1 MFQNIVN
8 EIESD
13 KTEEVNSNNKKN
25 GKIKLII
32 KNALT
37 KQNILMYIIS
47 FMLSMVSCGDGNLA
61 PFGIAMFSA
70 ICSNEIPIGIVYIL
84 MIVGTYIGFGAQ
96 TTLTFILTTL
106 AFIAMVIIFKP
117 EYQEEDRNEKRKL
130 GKYIF
135 ISNFIVQAGQMIFNG
150 FLVYDLLASILM
162 STTVY
167 IFYKIFTNSI
177 ILIKEFGIKEAFS
190 IEEVIGASLMISI
203 ALSAFGD
210 FNIFGLQIKNV
221 LNILIVL
228 VLGWKNGIL
237 IGATSG
243 ITIGAVLGII
253 STGSPEMIASYALS
267 GMIAGV
273 FSKLGKIGVIVGF
286 IIGNMLLTYATNG
299 NTIQIIYFKEI
310 LVASL
315 GLLLVPKN
323 IEINISEFFPKDKF
337 LPAGASYRLEENKDT
352 IQKLNT
358 VAETIQEIS
367 NVYTNENKK
376 NKEIFIE
383 ELNKNINGMEENI
396 LYEDISNPN
405 TEIIDDIFKELN
417 ENEKLNNEKLINIFQ
432 NHNNYLIG
440 FDNEEANTNI
450 QTDIGNIVDTIN
462 NSYKMSK
469 INFICNQKIN
479 ENKKTLSHQLSGV
492 SKVIDSLAKD
502 IDETTT
508 EEFKEEKEKIKIL
521 CKQKEINIL
530 DINIKQEIN
539 KRYIINIYIEACKKE
554 EKKDC
559 SIKSIEKVLSKV
571 LGEDIVIQKE
581 QCAMKLEQNICK
593 QIYVSKDKYSLQI
606 GIAKAKKDGSSVS
619 GDTSIKA
626 KLDDGK
632 YLVAISDGMGS
643 GPEARKSSKIAI
655 KMLERLLT
663 NGFDKDSSL
672 ELINSTISLNTEDEM
687 YATLDVAIF
696 DLFSGNIEFIKNGAC
711 PTYIK
716 NTESV
721 QLIKSI
727 SLPAGILENI
737 DLVVHD
743 RDIEENDIFIMCS
756 DGIIES
762 NTEYQNKELWVKNI
776 LENLITDNVQKI
788 ADIILQESIDN
799 GYGVAK
805 DDMTIIV
812 IKVKKLK

>member
-13 KTEEVNSNNKKN
+13 KQEEIKNKKPS
-25 GKIKLII
+25 KIKLILE
-32 KNALT
+32 NTFT
-37 KQNILMYIIS
+37 KQNIIMYIIS
-47 FMLSMVSCGDGNLA
+47 FMLSMVSCGNENIA
-61 PFGIAMFSA
+61 SFGLAMFAA
-70 ICSNEIPIGIVYIL
+70 ICSNGIPMGIVYLL
-84 MIVGTYIGFGAQ
+84 MIIGTFIGFGVP

-106 AFIAMVIIFKP
+106 AFVAMIIIFKP
-117 EYQEEDRNEKRKL
+117 DYEEEDRNEKRKL

-135 ISNFIVQAGQMIFNG
+135 IATLVVQAGQMIFKG

-162 STTVY
+162 ATTVY

-177 ILIKEFGIKEAFS
+177 ILIKELDIKQAFS
-190 IEEVIGASLMISI
+190 IEEVIGASLMLSI

-210 FNIFGLQIKNV
+210 LSIFGLQIKNV

-253 STGSPEMIASYALS
+253 GTGSPEMVASYALS
-267 GMIAGV
+267 GMIAGI
-273 FSKLGKIGVIVGF
+273 FSKLGKIGVIIGF
-286 IIGNMLLTYATNG
+286 IIGNTLLTYATNG
-299 NTIQIIYFKEI
+299 NTVEIIYFKEI

-323 IEINISEFFPKDKF
+323 IEINISEFFSKDKF
-337 LPAGASYRLEENKDT
+337 LPTGASYRLEENKDT
-352 IQKLNT
+352 VQKLNT
-358 VAETIQEIS
+358 VSETIQEIS
-367 NVYTNENKK
+367 SAYTNADKK

-383 ELNKNINGMEENI
+383 ELNKNLIGMEDNI
-396 LYEDISNPN
+396 LYEDISNTD
-405 TEIIDDIFKELN
+405 TEIADNIFSELNQNEKIDD
-417 ENEKLNNEKLINIFQ
+417 EKLIEIFE
-432 NHNNYLIG
+432 NHNNYLVG
-440 FDNEEANTNI
+440 FDDDEANNNI
-450 QTDIGNIVDTIN
+450 KSDISNAVEAIN

-469 INFICNQKIN
+469 MNFICNQKIN

-502 IDETTT
+502 IDKTSK
-508 EEFKEEKEKIKIL
+508 EEFKEEKEKIKVM
-521 CKQKEINIL
+521 CKQKGIELL
-530 DINIKQEIN
+530 DINIKQEQN
-539 KRYIINIYIEACKKE
+539 KRYIINIYIEPCKKE
-554 EKKDC
+554 EKKEC
-559 SIKSIEKVLSKV
+559 SIKKIEEILSKV
-571 LGEDIVIQKE
+571 LEEEIVIQKE
-581 QCAMKLEQNICK
+581 NCARKLEQNICK

-606 GIAKAKKDGSSVS
+606 GIAKAKKDNSAVS
-619 GDTSIKA
+619 GDTSIKT

-632 YLVAISDGMGS
+632 YLIAISDGMGS

-672 ELINSTISLNTEDEM
+672 ELINSTINLNTEEDM

-696 DLFSGNIEFIKNGAC
+696 DLYSGNVEFIKNGAC
-711 PTYIK
+711 PTYVK
-716 NTESV
+716 NSKTV
-721 QLIKSI
+721 QLIKSL

-737 DLVVHD
+737 DLIVHD
-743 RDIEENDIFIMCS
+743 RDIEENDIFVMCS

-762 NTEYQNKELWVKNI
+762 NNEYQNKELWVKNI
-776 LENLITDNVQKI
+776 LEDLITDNVQKI
-788 ADIILQESIDN
+788 ADIILKESIDN
-799 GYGVAK
+799 GFGKAK

>member
-1 MFQNIVN
+1 MFQNIIN

-13 KTEEVNSNNKKN
+13 NQEEIKNKKPS
-25 GKIKLII
+25 KIKLIL
-32 KNALT
+32 ASTLT
-37 KQNILMYIIS
+37 KQNIIMYIIS
-47 FMLSMVSCGDGNLA
+47 FMLSMVSCGNENIA
-61 PFGIAMFSA
+61 PFGLAMFAA
-70 ICSNEIPIGIVYIL
+70 ICSNGIPMGIVYLL
-84 MIVGTYIGFGAQ
+84 MIIGTFIGFGAP

-106 AFIAMVIIFKP
+106 AFVTMIIIFKP
-117 EYQEEDRNEKRKL
+117 NYEEKDRNEKRKL

-135 ISNFIVQAGQMIFNG
+135 IATLVVQAVQMIFKG

-162 STTVY
+162 ATTVY

-177 ILIKEFGIKEAFS
+177 ILIKELDIKQAFS
-190 IEEVIGASLMISI
+190 IEEVIGASLMLSI
-203 ALSAFGD
+203 ALSAFG
-210 FNIFGLQIKNV
+210 NLSIFGLQIKNV

-253 STGSPEMIASYALS
+253 GTGSPEMIASYALS
-267 GMIAGV
+267 GMIAGI
-273 FSKLGKIGVIVGF
+273 FSKLGKIGVIIGF
-286 IIGNMLLTYATNG
+286 IIGNTLLTYATNG
-299 NTIQIIYFKEI
+299 NTVEIIYFKEI

-337 LPAGASYRLEENKDT
+337 LPTGASYRLEENKDT

-358 VAETIQEIS
+358 VSETIQEIS
-367 NVYTNENKK
+367 SAYTNEDKK
-376 NKEIFIE
+376 NKEMFIE
-383 ELNKNINGMEENI
+383 ELNKNLTGMEDNI
-396 LYEDISNPN
+396 LYEDIANTD
-405 TEIIDDIFKELN
+405 TEIADNIFSELNQNEKIDD
-417 ENEKLNNEKLINIFQ
+417 EKLIEIFE

-440 FDNEEANTNI
+440 FDDEEANSNVK
-450 QTDIGNIVDTIN
+450 TDISNVVETIN

-502 IDETTT
+502 IDETTK
-508 EEFKEEKEKIKIL
+508 EEFKEEKEKIKIM
-521 CKQKEINIL
+521 CKQKNIELL
-530 DINIKQEIN
+530 DINIKQEQN
-539 KRYIINIYIEACKKE
+539 KRYIINIYIEPCKKE
-554 EKKDC
+554 ERKEC
-559 SIKSIEKVLSKV
+559 SIKKIEEILSKV
-571 LGEDIVIQKE
+571 LEEEIVIQKE
-581 QCAMKLEQNICK
+581 NCAKKLEQNICK
-593 QIYVSKDKYSLQI
+593 QIYVSKDRYSLQI
-606 GIAKAKKDGSSVS
+606 GMARAKKDDSPVS
-619 GDTSIKA
+619 GDTSIKT

-632 YLVAISDGMGS
+632 YLIAISDGMGS

-672 ELINSTISLNTEDEM
+672 ELINSTINLNTEEDM

-696 DLFSGNIEFIKNGAC
+696 DLYSGNVEFIKNGAC
-711 PTYIK
+711 PTYVK
-716 NTESV
+716 NSKAV
-721 QLIKSI
+721 QLIKSL

-737 DLVVHD
+737 DLIVHD
-743 RDIEENDIFIMCS
+743 RDIEENDIFVMCS

-762 NTEYQNKELWVKNI
+762 NNEYQNKELWVKNI
-776 LENLITDNVQKI
+776 LEELITDNVQKI
-788 ADIILQESIDN
+788 ADIILKESIDN
-799 GYGVAK
+799 GFGKAK

-812 IKVKKLK
+812 IKVKKIK

>member
-1 MFQNIVN
+1 MFQNIIN

-13 KTEEVNSNNKKN
+13 NQEEIKNKKPS
-25 GKIKLII
+25 KIKLIL
-32 KNALT
+32 ASTLT
-37 KQNILMYIIS
+37 KQNIIMYIIS
-47 FMLSMVSCGDGNLA
+47 FMLSMVSCGNENIA
-61 PFGIAMFSA
+61 PFGLAMFAA
-70 ICSNEIPIGIVYIL
+70 ICSNGIPMGIVYLL
-84 MIVGTYIGFGAQ
+84 MIIGTFIGFGAP

-106 AFIAMVIIFKP
+106 AFVTMIIIFKP
-117 EYQEEDRNEKRKL
+117 NYEEEDRNEKRKL

-135 ISNFIVQAGQMIFNG
+135 IATLVVQAVQMIFKG

-162 STTVY
+162 ATTVY

-177 ILIKEFGIKEAFS
+177 ILIKELDIKQAFS
-190 IEEVIGASLMISI
+190 IEEVIGASLMLSI
-203 ALSAFGD
+203 ALSAFG
-210 FNIFGLQIKNV
+210 NLSIFGLQIKNV

-253 STGSPEMIASYALS
+253 GTGSPEMIASYALS
-267 GMIAGV
+267 GMIAGI
-273 FSKLGKIGVIVGF
+273 FSKLGKIGVIIGF
-286 IIGNMLLTYATNG
+286 IIGNTLLTYATNG
-299 NTIQIIYFKEI
+299 NTVEIIYFKEI

-337 LPAGASYRLEENKDT
+337 LPTGASYRLEENKDT

-358 VAETIQEIS
+358 VSETIQEIS
-367 NVYTNENKK
+367 SAYTNEDKK

-383 ELNKNINGMEENI
+383 ELNKNLTGMEDNI
-396 LYEDISNPN
+396 LYEDIANPD
-405 TEIIDDIFKELN
+405 TEIADNIFSELNQNEKIDD
-417 ENEKLNNEKLINIFQ
+417 EKLIEIFE

-440 FDNEEANTNI
+440 FDDEEANSNVK
-450 QTDIGNIVDTIN
+450 TDISNAVETIN

-502 IDETTT
+502 IDETIK
-508 EEFKEEKEKIKIL
+508 EEFKEEKEKIKIM
-521 CKQKEINIL
+521 CKQKNIELL
-530 DINIKQEIN
+530 DINIKQEQN
-539 KRYIINIYIEACKKE
+539 KRYIINIYIEPCKKE
-554 EKKDC
+554 ERKEC
-559 SIKSIEKVLSKV
+559 SIKKIEEILSKV
-571 LGEDIVIQKE
+571 LEEEIVIQKE
-581 QCAMKLEQNICK
+581 NCAKKLEQNICK
-593 QIYVSKDKYSLQI
+593 QIYVSKDRYSLQI
-606 GIAKAKKDGSSVS
+606 GMARAKKDDSPVS
-619 GDTSIKA
+619 GDTSIKT

-632 YLVAISDGMGS
+632 YLIAISDGMGS

-672 ELINSTISLNTEDEM
+672 ELINSTINLNTEEDM

-696 DLFSGNIEFIKNGAC
+696 DLYSGNVEFIKNGAC
-711 PTYIK
+711 PTYVK
-716 NTESV
+716 NSKAV
-721 QLIKSI
+721 QLIKSL

-737 DLVVHD
+737 DLIVHD
-743 RDIEENDIFIMCS
+743 RDIEENDIFVMCS

-762 NTEYQNKELWVKNI
+762 NNEYQNKELWVKNI
-776 LENLITDNVQKI
+776 LEELITDNVQKI
-788 ADIILQESIDN
+788 ADIILKESIDN
-799 GYGVAK
+799 GFGKAK

-812 IKVKKLK
+812 IKVKKIK

>member
-1 MFQNIVN
+1 MFQNIIN

-13 KTEEVNSNNKKN
+13 NQEEIKNKKPS
-25 GKIKLII
+25 KIKLIL
-32 KNALT
+32 ASTLT
-37 KQNILMYIIS
+37 KQNIIMYIIS
-47 FMLSMVSCGDGNLA
+47 FMLSMVSCGNENIA
-61 PFGIAMFSA
+61 PFGLAMFAA
-70 ICSNEIPIGIVYIL
+70 ICSNGIPMGIVYLL
-84 MIVGTYIGFGAQ
+84 MIIGTFIGFGAP

-106 AFIAMVIIFKP
+106 AFVTMIIIFKP
-117 EYQEEDRNEKRKL
+117 NYEEEDRNEKRKL

-135 ISNFIVQAGQMIFNG
+135 IATLVVQAVQMIFKG

-162 STTVY
+162 ATTVY

-177 ILIKEFGIKEAFS
+177 ILIKELDIKQAFS
-190 IEEVIGASLMISI
+190 IEEVIGASLMLSI
-203 ALSAFGD
+203 ALSAFG
-210 FNIFGLQIKNV
+210 NLSIFGLQIKNV

-253 STGSPEMIASYALS
+253 GTGSPEMIASYALS
-267 GMIAGV
+267 GMIAGI
-273 FSKLGKIGVIVGF
+273 FSKLGKIGVIIGF
-286 IIGNMLLTYATNG
+286 IIGNTLLTYATNG
-299 NTIQIIYFKEI
+299 NTVEIIYFKEI

-337 LPAGASYRLEENKDT
+337 LPTGASYRLEENKDT

-358 VAETIQEIS
+358 VSETIQEIS
-367 NVYTNENKK
+367 SAYTNEDKK

-383 ELNKNINGMEENI
+383 ELNKNLTGMEDNI
-396 LYEDISNPN
+396 LYEDIANPD
-405 TEIIDDIFKELN
+405 TEIADNIFSELN
-417 ENEKLNNEKLINIFQ
+417 QNEKIDNEKLIEIFE

-440 FDNEEANTNI
+440 FDDEEANSNVK
-450 QTDIGNIVDTIN
+450 TDISNAVETIN

-502 IDETTT
+502 IDETTK
-508 EEFKEEKEKIKIL
+508 EEFKEEKEKIKIM
-521 CKQKEINIL
+521 CKQKSIELL
-530 DINIKQEIN
+530 DINIKQEQN
-539 KRYIINIYIEACKKE
+539 KRYIINIYIEPCKKE
-554 EKKDC
+554 EKKEC
-559 SIKSIEKVLSKV
+559 SIKKMEEILSKV
-571 LGEDIVIQKE
+571 LEEEIVIQKE
-581 QCAMKLEQNICK
+581 NCAKKLEQNICK
-593 QIYVSKDKYSLQI
+593 QIYVSKDRYSLQI
-606 GIAKAKKDGSSVS
+606 GMARAKKDDSPVS
-619 GDTSIKA
+619 GDTSIKT

-632 YLVAISDGMGS
+632 YLIAISDGMGS

-672 ELINSTISLNTEDEM
+672 ELINSTINLNTEEDM

-696 DLFSGNIEFIKNGAC
+696 DLYSGNVEFIKNGAC
-711 PTYIK
+711 PTYVK
-716 NTESV
+716 NSKAV
-721 QLIKSI
+721 QLIKSL

-737 DLVVHD
+737 DLIVHD
-743 RDIEENDIFIMCS
+743 RDIEENDIFVMCS

-762 NTEYQNKELWVKNI
+762 NNEYQNKELWVKNI
-776 LENLITDNVQKI
+776 LEELITDNVQKI
-788 ADIILQESIDN
+788 ADIILKESIDN
-799 GYGVAK
+799 GFGKAK
-805 DDMTIIV
+805 DDMTIIA
-812 IKVKKLK
+812 IKVKKIK